1 MASSS
6 CTTQHAGARKSAEIR
21 SSDLGDGGSAVEE
34 AGPMEPLT
42 AHKQA
47 SQVAAE
53 GGNVIID
60 GPDGV
65 AITMSPD
72 AAEETGKRLVQAAGE
87 ARRQAGPHEA
97 QRQ

>member
-1 MASSS
+1 
-6 CTTQHAGARKSAEIR
+6 
-21 SSDLGDGGSAVEE
+21 
-34 AGPMEPLT
+34 MEPLT
-42 AHKQA
+42 AQKQA

-72 AAEETGKRLVQAAGE
+72 AAEETAKRLVQAAGE
-87 ARRQAGPHEA
+87 ARRQSGPHEA
-97 QRQ
+97 QRP